1 MKTTI
6 KPWMALLL
14 AGGVIAC
21 DPSGHNSNN
30 QYQEGENKSTESDLV
45 TKVRTDD
52 GIERNEEAVKRGDI
66 HTADA
71 NFLSD
76 AANRGIL
83 EVELGK
89 LAIQK
94 ASSAPVKAF
103 AQMMVNDHTKANNDL
118 KALAD
123 QMKLRIPASLSDQ
136 NRMKI
141 EAITKNDDKD
151 FDREYIHA
159 MVKNHRTTTEIF
171 QSEAHDG
178 YDSLIK
184 AYASKTLPVLMHH
197 REMAEKLSKAYGP
210 PQTPTNDRTN
220 QRVETGQNPKQKQ

>member
-1 MKTTI
+1 MKTTL
-6 KPWMALLL
+6 KLWVALLL

-30 QYQEGENKSTESDLV
+30 QYQEGENKSTKSDLV

-52 GIERNEEAVKRGDI
+52 GIERNEEAVKRGDV

-76 AANRGIL
+76 AANGGIL

-89 LAIQK
+89 LAVQK
-94 ASSAPVKAF
+94 ASSPQVKEF
-103 AQMMVNDHTKANNDL
+103 AQMMVNDHTKANNEL

-123 QMKLRIPASLSDQ
+123 QLEIRIPASLSDQ

-141 EAITKNDDKD
+141 EAITKNDGKD
-151 FDREYIHA
+151 FDRQYMMA
-159 MVKNHRTTTEIF
+159 MVKDHKVTTEIF

-178 YDSLIK
+178 YDSLVK

-197 REMAEKLSKAYGP
+197 REMAEKLSKTYGP
-210 PQTPTNDRTN
+210 AQTPTEDRTG
-220 QRVETGQNPKQKQ
+220 QRVGTGQNPKQKQ